1 MEWMIDVGAG
11 IIGAI
16 LGAIAGAIATHL
28 LSGNKKTDD
37 SNRYALKYFGARKI
51 IDSAIPL
58 HNRVKT
64 GLGIKEIRVLNY
76 AGTTIVDP
84 NNSDYSNFS
93 EKDEL
98 STALFKVL
106 DRENVKFTIILTN
119 PESEAA
125 REAIRSRKVINNRYN
140 DTNREMIFS
149 DACDALKK
157 ALSDGGDLHNAYQEN
172 RINCRLTDIAL
183 PYGLFQVTYN
193 DASKNH
199 IKVDLYSP
207 EIPDEGERRTFYIY
221 ENKNKEDYDF
231 FERNIKNILHSTTDF
246 MKADFTHDI
255 SKETK

>member
-1 MEWMIDVGAG
+1 MDWMIEVGAG

-28 LSGNKKTDD
+28 LSNKKENKN
-37 SNRYALKYFGARKI
+37 SIEFFGARKI

-84 NNSDYSNFS
+84 NNSDYTNFS

-98 STALFKVL
+98 STALFRVL

-125 REAIRSRKVINNRYN
+125 REAIRSRKVINNKYN
-140 DTNREMIFS
+140 DTNREMIFA

-157 ALSDGGDLHNAYQEN
+157 ALSDGGDLHNAYKGN

-183 PYGLFQVTYN
+183 PYGLFQVIYN

-221 ENKNKEDYDF
+221 ESKNKEDYNF
-231 FERNIKNILHSTTDF
+231 FDTNIKNILHSATDF
-246 MKADFTHDI
+246 IEAASPTRLP
-255 SKETK
+255 KETK